1 MRHSVVLEKDVASMG
16 RAGELLTVSPG
27 HYRNHLLPY
36 RLAHAVRGEQ
46 LEEKTEAQFSVKKAV
61 ASQSAESLALARAL
75 QMRRTIMVRVA
86 LQEARLPPSRG
97 RKPKL
102 GKEPRVK
109 ATAAVVAKTQPR
121 RLARPVAAAD
131 VVQAVEAALG
141 RAVDVERLYLP
152 VVETED
158 KVSIAITFRGGGTAF
173 VLLLVRGLD
182 QARHK
187 S

>member
-1 MRHSVVLEKDVASMG
+1 MVVDETTTICSWFFAEYNTAKFKPSDPLPFFG
-16 RAGELLTVSPG
+16 TPLFRIRLQ
-27 HYRNHLLPY
+27 PY

-158 KVSIAITFRGGGTAF
+158 KVSIAITFRGGEG
-173 VLLLVRGLD
+173 RGCGG
-182 QARHK
+182 